1 MIGKKNKKPAVTYS
15 TFEIAEHLDNE
26 KMIAEYLSLA
36 AQDVNP
42 DVLILALSEVAKARG
57 MAQVAKDAGLGRESL
72 YKALRQG
79 SKPRFETITAIMRA
93 LNVQIA
99 VAAK

>member
-1 MIGKKNKKPAVTYS
+1 MKKPKKTAVTYAA
-15 TFEIAEHLDNE
+15 FEVSEHLNNE
-26 KMIAEYLSLA
+26 AVIAEYLSLA
-36 AQDVNP
+36 AQDADS
-42 DVLILALSEVAKARG
+42 DVLIMALSDVAKARG

-79 SKPRFETITAIMRA
+79 SKPRFETIAAIMRA